1 MFMPTTPDLNQQLL
15 GFLQT
20 WRQLLEQWG
29 AMIAGAAF
37 PHALSV
43 MPTTSAGGQFMP
55 PGMPFNPAGMPPMP
69 PTAPLAPPSPADY
82 TQQLFG
88 YLQAWRQYLEQ
99 MASTRPASPQPSTAP
114 PPTANSSGSSPNPK
128 SANTTGP
135 SSPVVQRPPVNDTGP
150 QQPGPV
156 DGGPVSNFGKSAAS
170 KSAKLPPVGK
180 ALAPASEGGSQLPDH
195 TSVDL
200 DGGLSRIPS
209 PPGPFGGPKPP
220 AVFRPPIFDYGNQ
233 WVPRQFRPDAAGA
246 TGVPTPRPR
255 RSSAAAPTQRAVGSP
270 FRGVMGRVTADVSPQ
285 FKPQTLFKNAG
296 QTPSP

>member
-1 MFMPTTPDLNQQLL
+1 MSMPTFPDYNQQLL

-29 AMIAGAAF
+29 ALTAGA
-37 PHALSV
+37 
-43 MPTTSAGGQFMP
+43 AGGQFMP
-55 PGMPFNPAGMPPMP
+55 PGMPFNPAGTPPVP

-99 MASTRPASPQPSTAP
+99 MAAAARPASLQPATTP
-114 PPTANSSGSSPNPK
+114 PPTATSSGNSPITSS
-128 SANTTGP
+128 AGATGQA
-135 SSPVVQRPPVNDTGP
+135 SSPVVQRPPASDIGSKE
-150 QQPGPV
+150 PGPV
-156 DGGPVSNFGKSAAS
+156 GGVPASNFGKAVAS
-170 KSAKLPPVGK
+170 KSPKLPPDGV
-180 ALAPASEGGSQLPDH
+180 ALAPANQGGSQLPDH

-220 AVFRPPIFDYGNQ
+220 AVFRPPIFDWGNQ
-233 WVPRQFRPDAAGA
+233 WVPRQFRPEAASA
-246 TGVPTPRPR
+246 TGAPAPPAR
-255 RSSAAAPTQRAVGSP
+255 RSPAAARALRAEGSP
-270 FRGVMGRVTADVSPQ
+270 FLGVMGRVTADVPSQ
-285 FKPQTLFKNAG
+285 VEPQTLFKNVG